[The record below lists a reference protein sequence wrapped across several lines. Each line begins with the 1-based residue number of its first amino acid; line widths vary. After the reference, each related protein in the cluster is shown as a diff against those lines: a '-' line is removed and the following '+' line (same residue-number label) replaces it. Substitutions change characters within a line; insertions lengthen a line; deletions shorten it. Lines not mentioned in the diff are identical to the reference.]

1 MTVLVTGHLG
11 FLGQHL
17 TRRLGAISGLDRKAG
32 NYLDVAVPHIASV
45 EAVVHCAAY
54 ADIASN
60 WVAESE
66 RRYLYRDN
74 VTALVNVLEA
84 YRGRPFVFIST
95 AAVLSKQTS
104 SPYSATKKF
113 GEELVKAYARA
124 AGMPF
129 CIVRPVSFVGHGY
142 SHGHIADFVSKKPK
156 RALDN
161 GQIKKPFAHVE
172 DVVDAIVGALSF
184 TRETITVAGEPWNWV
199 DTARVM
205 GLEIE
210 PGDAAFGFPGDPWD
224 LDVTSDWPCTR
235 SVERGVREA
244 LESLGWS
251 TPKGGT

>member
-1 MTVLVTGHLG
+1 MSILITGHQG

-17 TRRLGAISGLDRKAG
+17 QRRLTDCVGLDRKTG
-32 NYLDVAVPHIASV
+32 DYLDVAAPILPRV

-74 VTALVNVLEA
+74 VTALINVLEA

-95 AAVLSKQTS
+95 AAVLSKHTS
-104 SPYSATKKF
+104 SPYSATKSF
-113 GEELVKAYARA
+113 GEQLVRAYARA
-124 AGMPF
+124 SFTPF
-129 CIVRPVSFVGHGY
+129 CIVRPVSFVGSGY
-142 SHGHIADFVSKKPK
+142 SHGHIADFVAKRPK
-156 RALDN
+156 VALDN
-161 GQIKKPFAHVE
+161 GELRKPFAHVE

-184 TRETITVAGEPWNWV
+184 TRETINVAGERWNWV

-205 GLEIE
+205 GLEIQ
-210 PGDAAFGFPGDPWD
+210 PGSAAFGFPGDPWD

-244 LESLGWS
+244 LESLGW
-251 TPKGGT
+251 TGGAK